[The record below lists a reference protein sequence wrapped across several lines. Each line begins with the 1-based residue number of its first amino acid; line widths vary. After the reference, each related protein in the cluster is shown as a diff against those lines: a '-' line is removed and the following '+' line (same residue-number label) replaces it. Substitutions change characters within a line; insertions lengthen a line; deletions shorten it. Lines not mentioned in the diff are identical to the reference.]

1 MVVLPDRTVVPP
13 AVSNEWHRR
22 GRSTVFYRE
31 HQLLRQLN
39 ARGSSLT
46 AVFVKLLNLLNG
58 VHDELLCRPH
68 VDLRVVAGDREN
80 LLFNGVQ

>member
-31 HQLLRQLN
+31 HQLSFCSV
-39 ARGSSLT
+39 ACAGSLDQIENSAT
-46 AVFVKLLNLLNG
+46 Y
-58 VHDELLCRPH
+58 RP
-68 VDLRVVAGDREN
+68 VESD
-80 LLFNGVQ
+80 